1 MNTRELDEL
10 RILID
15 EVDDQILSLL
25 ARRFALTTEVGYY
38 KAQNN
43 LEPLNTTREAKQY
56 KRLEKLAEKYGLPAG
71 IEKDVFRIIM
81 QYSKQWHTIIKKG
94 W

>member
-1 MNTRELDEL
+1 MIVRELDEL
-10 RILID
+10 RNLID
-15 EVDDQILSLL
+15 EVDDEILHLL

-43 LEPLNTTREAKQY
+43 LEPLDATREAKQY
-56 KRLEKLAEKYGLPAG
+56 KKLKKLATEYGLPAG
-71 IEKDVFRIIM
+71 IEKDIFEIFM
-81 QYSKQWHTIIKKG
+81 QYSKQQHTIIKKG